1 MINIFTIAEF
11 RAQTTTI
18 RFSFS
23 PSRQKSLANKSL
35 RMSNKLEGKMKGKAK
50 QNFFT
55 RRWKLPLREVK
66 HVQLQHLETICYQQS
81 SKVCSINFF
90 SLFMSPTL
98 PRFFL
103 LVLLIEHNTVDIR
116 CFNFSY
122 IFARIYSSAN
132 RVAISQISSFS
143 LALYCAWKSHLEFLS
158 LDSSDQIK

>member
-1 MINIFTIAEF
+1 
-11 RAQTTTI
+11 
-18 RFSFS
+18 
-23 PSRQKSLANKSL
+23 
-35 RMSNKLEGKMKGKAK
+35 MKGKAK

-90 SLFMSPTL
+90 SLFMSPFTPPPL
-98 PRFFL
+98 STELSFL

-116 CFNFSY
+116 CFNFIY

-143 LALYCAWKSHLEFLS
+143 RLLLCVEISSPISISRFFRSNKMNFETHASMTREFLIS
-158 LDSSDQIK
+158 IETHQFFISILMWN